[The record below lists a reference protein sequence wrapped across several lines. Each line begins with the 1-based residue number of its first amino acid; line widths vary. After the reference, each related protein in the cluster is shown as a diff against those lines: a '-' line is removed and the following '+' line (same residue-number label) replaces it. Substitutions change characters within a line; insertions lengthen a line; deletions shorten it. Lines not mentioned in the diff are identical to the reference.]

1 MRHTAKVDSNQ
12 KDLVKQLRDLG
23 AEVQHLHQLGGGVP
37 DILVAFRGRWF
48 VAEIKDGSKPL
59 SKQKLTEHEAAWHK
73 KFSDFAPVLCWTC
86 IDDAL
91 RDIGNV

>member
-37 DILVAFRGRWF
+37 DILVAFRG
-48 VAEIKDGSKPL
+48 AGL
-59 SKQKLTEHEAAWHK
+59 
-73 KFSDFAPVLCWTC
+73 
-86 IDDAL
+86 
-91 RDIGNV
+91 